1 MTIVECAV
9 CLEPIP
15 HDMEC
20 HTECGHV
27 FHSSC
32 ALRAIRNDPRCCICR
47 TPLVPEESKPAKT
60 LFGID
65 SVDFEAARE
74 RITRVRRNYQSR
86 RRRAES
92 MSAQLTEYK
101 QKWKTATQNLRHSQ
115 NLYIQHYNQALKNI
129 NCQFSVRVHKLATDK
144 LSQRERVTRKKYV
157 QLLEQVMGETE
168 PISFVEHI
176 VQTLQAELSNQ

>member
-1 MTIVECAV
+1 MIECAV
-9 CLEPIP
+9 CLEPIA

-47 TPLVPEESKPAKT
+47 TPLVPEENKAAKT
-60 LFGID
+60 FEFGIG
-65 SVDFEAARE
+65 SEEFEATRE
-74 RITRVRRNYQSR
+74 RISRLRRNYQSR

-92 MSAQLTEYK
+92 MNVQLTDYK
-101 QKWKTATQNLRHSQ
+101 QKWKTAAQNLRHSQ

-129 NCQFSVRVHKLATDK
+129 HCQFSVRVHKLATDK
-144 LSQRERVTRKKYV
+144 LAQRERVIRQKYV
-157 QLLEQVMGETE
+157 RLLQQVMGETE
-168 PISFVEHI
+168 PISFVEYI
-176 VQTLQAELSNQ
+176 VEQLQAELSNQ